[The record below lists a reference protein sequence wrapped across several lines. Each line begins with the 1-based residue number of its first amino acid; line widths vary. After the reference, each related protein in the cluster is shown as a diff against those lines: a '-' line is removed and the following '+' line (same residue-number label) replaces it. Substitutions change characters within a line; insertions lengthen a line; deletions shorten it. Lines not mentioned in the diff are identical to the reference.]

1 MKIGLCTGS
10 ATTVCFGVE
19 TGSQAPRT
27 LDGQV
32 YEQAVDCAQYPF
44 SDFTPSAWP
53 ALKSRLASEDSAE
66 QGELERILG
75 NLKRVCERT
84 FPGVRCLGGVRK
96 GTGCVNHNPG
106 VLRAY
111 NSCVSA
117 VAARVV
123 AAQPAAVAPEVAA
136 VHVIQSASAEVRS
149 VTGGAVQV
157 AGPPPVQPPPGVLP
171 ITLATVPTSSADS
184 VPPCPDGAVTAH
196 DSPTL
201 ETEIP
206 SCDIIGKIREPD
218 PEGNAAC
225 GRLDRGTYNKLIFLS
240 LQGLKAL
247 NLKRAHVASRLSCLL
262 GVRISPEMVT
272 DALAKVSRDICSAD
286 EFPNHRVGCTY
297 DSGESAAWSGDSF
310 TAGSEKGPQGGS
322 LLLNPTDFE
331 RENTTN
337 GKSYQANFVN
347 SVVHEEAH
355 LLATYFNTRIPNA
368 SFNPGAAGLCASVG
382 QLPGYAN
389 FTCDPASPT
398 DKFATPPN
406 GVNFNDAHDRARF
419 PGNPECLAAYN
430 KSVGLPPE
438 TPLLGGMVNRVDWES
453 LCTPSGLYRNEA
465 TARKIAASV
474 VDSAACRE
482 TYPLFFKYG
491 RLRSN

>member
-1 MKIGLCTGS
+1 M
-10 ATTVCFGVE
+10 
-19 TGSQAPRT
+19 
-27 LDGQV
+27 
-32 YEQAVDCAQYPF
+32 
-44 SDFTPSAWP
+44 
-53 ALKSRLASEDSAE
+53 KSRLASEDAAE

-368 SFNPGAAGLCASVG
+368 SFNPARRASVPRSDNC
-382 QLPGYAN
+382 QAMPFHVRPCFPDRQIRYA
-389 FTCDPASPT
+389 SEWR
-398 DKFATPPN
+398 
-406 GVNFNDAHDRARF
+406 VNFNDAHDRARF